1 MANGVSATL
10 ANSWLDALCNATA
23 YSETNTYAKLHTADP
38 GAAGTTAAS
47 AETTRKVLS
56 FAAASGGAITTDATA
71 SWTSW
76 PGGADGETISDI
88 SVWDDLTA
96 GNFLYSADLA
106 ASKTLNTGDTLNIT
120 AITLTFT
127 VAS

>member
-56 FAAASGGAITTDATA
+56 FAAASSGAIALDTTA

-76 PGGADGETISDI
+76 PAPANAETISDV
-88 SVWDDLTA
+88 SVWDDTTA
-96 GNFLYSADLA
+96 GNFLYSANLA
-106 ASKTLNTGDTLNIT
+106 ANKTLNTGDTFNLTNIT
-120 AITLTFT
+120 ITFT

>member
-23 YSETNTYAKLHTADP
+23 YSETNTFAKLHTADP
-38 GAAGTTAAS
+38 GASAATGAS
-47 AETTRKVLS
+47 VETTRKQLS
-56 FAAASGGAITTDATA
+56 FAAANAGAIALDATA

-76 PGGADGETISDI
+76 PVGANGEVISDI
-88 SVWDDLTA
+88 SVWDDVSA
-96 GNFLYSADLA
+96 GNFLYSANLA
-106 ASKTLNTGDTLNIT
+106 ANKTLNTGDTFNLTNIT
-120 AITLTFT
+120 ITFT

>member
-38 GAAGTTAAS
+38 GAAGATAAS

-56 FAAASGGAITTDATA
+56 FAAASGGAIATDATA

-76 PGGADGETISDI
+76 PAPANGETISDI
-88 SVWDDLTA
+88 SVWDDPSA

-106 ASKTLNTGDTLNIT
+106 SPKTLNTGDTFNLTSIT
-120 AITLTFT
+120 ITFT

>member
-47 AETTRKVLS
+47 VETTRKLLS
-56 FAAASGGAITTDATA
+56 FAAASGGAISLDTTA

-76 PGGADGETISDI
+76 PVGANGETISDV
-88 SVWDDLTA
+88 SVWDDVST
-96 GNFLYSADLA
+96 GNFLYSANLA
-106 ASKTLNTGDTLNIT
+106 ANKTLNTGDTFNLTNIT
-120 AITLTFT
+120 ITFT